1 MIKKLTITAI
11 FCLAFNF
18 INAQKVKLSN
28 GKVYLDDKVILK
40 YEKRT
45 FNSELKL
52 FTLDSNE
59 EIGDFVEY
67 SSRRYIN
74 GGFKKLYFT
83 KENFKIESTRLKA
96 RGWKHTITVLIEE
109 KVINAKGKI
118 VKENLERFA
127 NKYAENLSEM
137 IDRPIER
144 NCN

>member
-96 RGWKHTITVLIEE
+96 RGWKHTIAVLVEE
-109 KVINAKGKI
+109 KVINAYGKI
-118 VKENLERFA
+118 VKENLENFA
-127 NKYAENLSEM
+127 NKYHENLKDM
-137 IDRPIER
+137 INYPIQR